1 LIVPELILLAFIPEP
16 TLDPDKIPSAKSAR
30 SVSNLEGDS
39 SSQENPIKLKVNEAL
54 TVSSEIP
61 INLEKIAT
69 HFGYK
74 IKDLDFEDDFSGMLV
89 KKTIYTNSAEK
100 DKFPTRHRFTIAH
113 ELGHALIHKSENHQ
127 YKPVRFRSDSI
138 SLDEKKLEQEANQFA
153 AWLLMPEVELLN
165 ELDNKDSISEDE
177 IREIAK
183 KFNVSFS
190 AMNYRLSD
198 LGYF

>member
-1 LIVPELILLAFIPEP
+1 MLILVYISRAIGIIFLAK
-16 TLDPDKIPSAKSAR
+16 TSTQ
-30 SVSNLEGDS
+30 N
-39 SSQENPIKLKVNEAL
+39 NPHTPAFYVVHK
-54 TVSSEIP
+54 
-61 INLEKIAT
+61 
-69 HFGYK
+69 FGYR
-74 IKDLDFEDDFSGMLV
+74 
-89 KKTIYTNSAEK
+89 Y
-100 DKFPTRHRFTIAH
+100 PRHRFTIAH

-153 AWLLMPEVELLN
+153 AWLLMPEAELLN
-165 ELDNKDSISEDE
+165 ELNNKDSISEDE